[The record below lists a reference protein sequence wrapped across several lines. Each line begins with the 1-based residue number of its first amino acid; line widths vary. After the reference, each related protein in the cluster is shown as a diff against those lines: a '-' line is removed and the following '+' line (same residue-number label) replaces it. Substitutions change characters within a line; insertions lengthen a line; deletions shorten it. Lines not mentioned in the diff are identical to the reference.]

1 MKRKKKS
8 FDYKILPDGK
18 KALNTEVINYDF
30 LGQKTSVGTYVG
42 YAVWII
48 VIILFS
54 TYFNP
59 ACYLCLIGYP
69 FIIYKE
75 IKKEGHTRFFLNI
88 AFCGEVEKAVNK
100 IGDLLPSVLCENL
113 KTAYSHYVVLVNE
126 ENEETEQ
133 KIRDCDT
140 FFDENEQ
147 LLLDMIQEYANTL
160 EV

>member
-1 MKRKKKS
+1 MGLFDIFKKKEPMT
-8 FDYKILPDGK
+8 DEQLKMEYLWDLWRLEEVPEPY
-18 KALNTEVINYDF
+18 NTIM
-30 LGQKTSVGTYVG
+30 TY
-42 YAVWII
+42 
-48 VIILFS
+48 
-54 TYFNP
+54 
-59 ACYLCLIGYP
+59 
-69 FIIYKE
+69 YKE

-100 IGDLLPSVLCENL
+100 IGDLLPPVLCENL
-113 KTAYSHYVVLVNE
+113 KTAYSHYVILVNE

-160 EV
+160 EG

>member
-1 MKRKKKS
+1 MGLFDIFKKKEPMTDEQ
-8 FDYKILPDGK
+8 FKLEHLWDLWRLEEVPEPY
-18 KALNTEVINYDF
+18 NT
-30 LGQKTSVGTYVG
+30 LMTY
-42 YAVWII
+42 
-48 VIILFS
+48 
-54 TYFNP
+54 
-59 ACYLCLIGYP
+59 
-69 FIIYKE
+69 YKE

>member
-1 MKRKKKS
+1 MGLFDIFKKKEPMT
-8 FDYKILPDGK
+8 DEQLKMEYLWEQWRLEEVPEPY
-18 KALNTEVINYDF
+18 NT
-30 LGQKTSVGTYVG
+30 LMTY
-42 YAVWII
+42 
-48 VIILFS
+48 
-54 TYFNP
+54 
-59 ACYLCLIGYP
+59 
-69 FIIYKE
+69 YKE

-113 KTAYSHYVVLVNE
+113 KTAYSHYVILVNE